1 MDADALHIVES
12 DDVPAGPPSSPD
24 TTEDDGDDI
33 PAFAVYPPEMVNF
46 MFGKTTE
53 YTSDAD
59 EFIFG
64 GNETLADI
72 LLQIVPAATIP
83 GTAGSLPP
91 ITE

>member
-1 MDADALHIVES
+1 MDADTQHMVES

-24 TTEDDGDDI
+24 TIDDDGDDI

-46 MFGKTTE
+46 MFGKTSE
-53 YTSDAD
+53 YASGDD

-72 LLQIVPAATIP
+72 LLQIVPAIP
-83 GTAGSLPP
+83 AGDAGTLPS